1 MNNNILFNEYQMR
14 RNGFTPSKKEYKE
27 IEDYIN
33 NKKELKDCEYLI
45 TALVEIFFKFRDKK
59 DDYQDIDKNAFKLL
73 KRKGYSLNDL
83 PDTMHDFISTKPVSF
98 IYNLKTRGLDI
109 NRFCYLKNSDYLEL
123 NIKEEKYNYNTG
135 LFTDDSKNMIID
147 HIDVNIKDTV
157 KNSILFYNCSQNK
170 LDKLLKRKV
179 DVNAVNNSGMNALF
193 NCDYE
198 TAKKLI
204 CHGVDIYQTD
214 FLKRNALFYCGSNF
228 EKAKMLVENGMN
240 VNQLDSMGRTP
251 LFYAESQNVLQLYL
265 NEGGDRNIV
274 DRNGQTAFQF
284 IRDKILEDK
293 TSLYNNIGIEFLF
306 NIEKEHIVTELGLEN
321 INSCEDIQSKNRR
334 RL

>member
-1 MNNNILFNEYQMR
+1 MNKLYNDYEMSKH
-14 RNGFTPSKKEYKE
+14 GFTLEKEEKKE
-27 IEDYIN
+27 IDDYLN
-33 NKKELKDCEYLI
+33 GDKELKDCDFTT
-45 TALVEIFFKFRDKK
+45 TALVEIFFKRRERDV
-59 DDYQDIDKNAFKLL
+59 DYLNINNSAFKLL
-73 KRKGYSLNDL
+73 RRNNYSLKDI
-83 PDTMHDFISTKPVSF
+83 PETMHDFICCMTSPYIF
-98 IYNLKTRGLDI
+98 NLKTRGLDI
-109 NRFCYLKNSDYLEL
+109 NKFCYLRFSEFVSLNGDDTDFDPYKEKKYDEFKNNLL
-123 NIKEEKYNYNTG
+123 
-135 LFTDDSKNMIID
+135 D
-147 HIDVNIKDTV
+147 HIDVNLKD
-157 KNSILFYNCSQNK
+157 KSGSNILFYPMGQ
-170 LDKLLKRKV
+170 DKLNRLLKNKI

-204 CHGVDIYQTD
+204 CHGIDIYQTD

-228 EKAKMLVENGMN
+228 EKAKMLVDNGMN
-240 VNQLDSMGRTP
+240 VNQLDAMGRTP
-251 LFYAESQNVLQLYL
+251 LFYAESKDVLQLYL

-306 NIEKEHIVTELGLEN
+306 NIEKEHIVTELGLGNKNNDEE
-321 INSCEDIQSKNRR
+321 IKSTNRR